1 MVKDNIFGEQIRSAR
16 IKKGWTQE
24 ELAHKMVGIQSK
36 QNISNWE
43 RGVCLPIYEV
53 RLELEELLEINVENE
68 RTTSMDI
75 KPLIEIENLKETEQA
90 IETIIK
96 GFNYQSTK
104 KEYIEDILR
113 KLLWLMVGYYR
124 YIVDINEKKQAKLSN
139 WSYEAPIWNYISEDL
154 LELLN
159 PQMDRFET
167 QIPFE
172 GRYPISRKI
181 HAIIYKIGA
190 ELFEDFDENGYRD
203 GYIQQVAGEGESCGY
218 DLIKLFPAS
227 GNETDTTM
235 EIRYAIYKL
244 SNYMSG
250 I

>member
-1 MVKDNIFGEQIRSAR
+1 
-16 IKKGWTQE
+16 
-24 ELAHKMVGIQSK
+24 
-36 QNISNWE
+36 
-43 RGVCLPIYEV
+43 
-53 RLELEELLEINVENE
+53 
-68 RTTSMDI
+68 
-75 KPLIEIENLKETEQA
+75 
-90 IETIIK
+90 
-96 GFNYQSTK
+96 
-104 KEYIEDILR
+104 
-113 KLLWLMVGYYR
+113 
-124 YIVDINEKKQAKLSN
+124 
-139 WSYEAPIWNYISEDL
+139 
-154 LELLN
+154 
-159 PQMDRFET
+159 MDRFET